1 MYTIGNT
8 VYASPGYI
16 LKGKNKIGYQFVGNE
31 SDFTEE
37 IVRIDDMVKTGP
49 FVKYNNGLSRITVNS
64 NTTYGDLKSRFI
76 KIRYDNDSQIAI
88 ILNKDDSEEDMLK
101 YTRMQEWRE
110 WSATL
115 AKAVLKCI
123 NNE

>member
-1 MYTIGNT
+1 MYTIGNI
-8 VYASPGYI
+8 VYASPGYF
-16 LKGKNKIGYQFVGNE
+16 LKCEKQIGYQFVGNE

-37 IVRIDDMVKTGP
+37 VVRIDDMVKTGP
-49 FVKYNNGLSRITVNS
+49 FIKYNNGLSRVFVDS
-64 NTTYGDLKSRFI
+64 NTTYGDLKSHFI
-76 KIRYDNDSQIAI
+76 KTRYDNDSQIAI
-88 ILNKDDSEEDMLK
+88 ILNKDNSEEDLLK